1 MNSSLT
7 MHPIELVSREELEAR
22 EEQWL
27 AGYAMKSSQSRGR
40 QHPEPEDSYRTA
52 FRRDRDRVIHTT
64 AFRRL
69 EYKTQVFVNHEGDH
83 YRTRL
88 THTLEVAQ
96 IAVSIARV
104 LRLNEDLVEAVA
116 LAHDIGHPPFGHAG
130 EDALRELMAEH
141 GGFDHN
147 IQGLRLVDLLEARY
161 PDFPGLNLTWEARES
176 INKHRTPYD
185 QPGMQVA
192 LDPNLAPLLE
202 SQIADVADEIAYDN
216 HDLDDGLASGILK
229 EADLKKIDLW
239 REASESADK
248 TVLSPTGQACG
259 TCDDASSG
267 ATSRPPVGVSTTMP
281 PTAEGRGAM
290 AGLSS
295 HEPETHRYQIIR
307 TLINRQITDLLTATI
322 ARLKEKK
329 IRSIEEVRHCQQR
342 LVFFSSEMEA
352 MRRPLKQLLWN
363 QFYHHYRVMRMAD
376 KAKRFIGE
384 LFHLYVQK
392 PEQLPRTTHQRIIRG
407 EDPYRVVCDYIAGM
421 TDRYCLE
428 EYKKLFDPFE
438 RV

>member
-1 MNSSLT
+1 MSAVTPGQSV
-7 MHPIELVSREELEAR
+7 IKIASREELEAR

-27 AGYAMKSSQSRGR
+27 APYAMKSRHSKGR
-40 QHPEPEDSYRTA
+40 QHPEPEDVSRTA
-52 FRRDRDRVIHTT
+52 YRRDRDRIIHTT

-96 IAVSIARV
+96 IAASMARL
-104 LRLNEDLVEAVA
+104 LRLNEDLVEAIA

-130 EDALRELMAEH
+130 EDALRELMEGH

-147 IQGLRLVDLLEARY
+147 IQGLRIVDLLEARY
-161 PDFPGLNLTWEARES
+161 PSFPGLNLTWELRES

-185 QPGMQVA
+185 HPGMQVA
-192 LDPNLAPLLE
+192 LDPASAPLLE

-216 HDLDDGLASGILK
+216 HDLDDGLTSGILK
-229 EADLKKIDLW
+229 EEELAGVELW
-239 REASESADK
+239 R
-248 TVLSPTGQACG
+248 QARIEVE
-259 TCDDASSG
+259 SSG
-267 ATSRPPVGVSTTMP
+267 HQMD
-281 PTAEGRGAM
+281 
-290 AGLSS
+290 
-295 HEPETHRYQIIR
+295 PEIRKYQIIR
-307 TLINRQITDLLTATI
+307 LLINRQVHDLVEATTDRLTQQHI
-322 ARLKEKK
+322 ASVED
-329 IRSIEEVRHCQQR
+329 VRASTQR
-342 LVFFSSEMEA
+342 LVGFSEA
-352 MRRPLKQLLWN
+352 MTRLRAPLKTVLWSQL
-363 QFYHHYRVMRMAD
+363 YHHYRVARMAD
-376 KAKRFIGE
+376 KAKRFLTD
-384 LFHLYVQK
+384 LFDLYLKK
-392 PEQLPRTTHQRIIRG
+392 PEQLPNTTRSRIHRG